1 MLPTSNRIVRTRPDY
16 QNVDWPSRV
25 AYGPREMAWR
35 VALVT
40 GVGCIVLTA
49 PVLTAD
55 DASPPDWK
63 PTEITRVTVGADG
76 GITLNGR
83 VSTFGAFKIECK
95 RLHRVDGAL
104 EYVRS
109 TDGDDPRTARR
120 VARIIVSTGVSVR
133 FLGSDGEVPKDFQA
147 AVPKVPL

>member
-1 MLPTSNRIVRTRPDY
+1 
-16 QNVDWPSRV
+16 
-25 AYGPREMAWR
+25 MAWR

-109 TDGDDPRTARR
+109 TDGEDPRTARR

-133 FLGSDGEVPKDFQA
+133 FLGSDGEIPKDFQA